1 MITRVKQIGK
11 GGKGMHLEIKN
22 LYKSFGDTQVLHGI
36 SFEVESGKA
45 LGFLGRNGAGKTTT
59 LRILMNLFK
68 QNQGEILLDGKP
80 FKVQEHQIGYLPEER
95 GLYPK
100 KKVIEQLVYFG
111 ELRGLGR
118 KKAKENA
125 DIWLE
130 RLGVT
135 QYRNKKLESLSKG
148 NQQKVQLAETFICD
162 PEIVVLDE
170 PFSGLDPVN
179 AQILKD
185 IIREQIEKKKLV
197 IFSSHQMGYI
207 EEFCKDIALIHHGK
221 VVLQGNLKDIKGNYG
236 MNRLTLKDGKRSM
249 EELKQLL
256 QGEMSSMLQS
266 VETAKEQLIIELQ
279 PGRDKREF
287 LQRALD
293 LDLDIEGFGLY
304 EPTLEDIF
312 VEKAGDIA

>member
-1 MITRVKQIGK
+1 MR
-11 GGKGMHLEIKN
+11 LEINN
-22 LYKSFGDTQVLHGI
+22 LYKSFGETEVLHGI
-36 SFEVESGKA
+36 TFDVESGKA

-68 QNQGEILLDGKP
+68 QNKGEILLDGKK
-80 FKVQEHQIGYLPEER
+80 FRVKDHQIGYLPEER

-118 KKAKENA
+118 KEATRSA
-125 DIWLE
+125 DRWLE

-135 QYRNKKLESLSKG
+135 QYRNKKLEALSKG

-179 AQILKD
+179 AQVLKD

-207 EEFCKDIALIHHGK
+207 EEFCKDIALIHHGEI
-221 VVLQGNLKDIKGNYG
+221 VLKGNLKEIKREYG
-236 MNRLTLKDGKRSM
+236 MNRLTLKDSTRSK
-249 EELKQLL
+249 EELKEILEKELPSLL
-256 QGEMSSMLQS
+256 KS
-266 VETAKEQLIIELQ
+266 VEIRKERLILELHGSRGKQ
-279 PGRDKREF
+279 EF
-287 LQRALD
+287 LQEALNIG
-293 LDLDIEGFGLY
+293 LDIEEFSVY
-304 EPTLEDIF
+304 EPSLEDIF

>member
-1 MITRVKQIGK
+1 
-11 GGKGMHLEIKN
+11 MHLEIKN
-22 LYKSFGDTQVLHGI
+22 LHKSFGDTEVLHGI
-36 SFEVESGKA
+36 TFEVESGKA

-68 QNQGEILLDGKP
+68 QNKGEILLDGKK
-80 FKVQEHQIGYLPEER
+80 FRVNDHQVGYLPEER

-111 ELRGLGR
+111 ELRGLNR
-118 KKAKENA
+118 KKATENA

-135 QYRNKKLESLSKG
+135 EYRNKKLESLSKG
-148 NQQKVQLAETFICD
+148 NQQKVQLAETFVCD
-162 PEIVVLDE
+162 PDIVVLDE

-179 AQILKD
+179 AQVLKD

-207 EEFCKDIALIHHGK
+207 EEFCKDIALIHHGEI
-221 VVLQGNLKDIKGNYG
+221 VLQGNLKDIKRIYG
-236 MNRLTLKDGKRSM
+236 MNRLTFKDSVRSQ
-249 EELKQLL
+249 EEVKEIIENRLA
-256 QGEMSSMLQS
+256 SIIRS
-266 VETAKEQLIIELQ
+266 VEIRKDQLILELHTGKEKQ
-279 PGRDKREF
+279 EF
-287 LQRALD
+287 LQEALN
-293 LDLDIEGFGLY
+293 LGLDIEGFSVY
-304 EPTLEDIF
+304 EPSLEDIF

>member
-1 MITRVKQIGK
+1 
-11 GGKGMHLEIKN
+11 MHLEINN
-22 LYKSFGDTQVLHGI
+22 LHKSFGDTEVLHGI
-36 SFEVESGKA
+36 TFEVESGKA

-68 QNQGEILLDGKP
+68 QNKGEILLDGKK
-80 FKVQEHQIGYLPEER
+80 FKVNDHQVGYLPEER
-95 GLYPK
+95 GMYPK

-118 KKAKENA
+118 KKATENA
-125 DIWLE
+125 DRWLE

-135 QYRNKKLESLSKG
+135 EYRNKKLESLSKG

-162 PEIVVLDE
+162 PDIVVLDE

-185 IIREQIEKKKLV
+185 IIREQIENKKLV

-221 VVLQGNLKDIKGNYG
+221 IVLKGNLKDIKRTYG
-236 MNRLTLKDGKRSM
+236 MNRLTLKDGMRTK
-249 EELKQLL
+249 EEVKDIIESRM
-256 QGEMSSMLQS
+256 GTIIRN
-266 VETAKEQLIIELQ
+266 VEIRKEQLILELHSGKEKQ
-279 PGRDKREF
+279 EF
-287 LQRALD
+287 LQEAINLG
-293 LDLDIEGFGLY
+293 LDIEGFSVY
-304 EPTLEDIF
+304 EPSLEDIF

>member
-1 MITRVKQIGK
+1 MR
-11 GGKGMHLEIKN
+11 LEIIN
-22 LYKSFGDTQVLHGI
+22 LHKSFGETQVLHGI

-59 LRILMNLFK
+59 LRILMNLFN
-68 QNQGEILLDGKP
+68 QNKGEILLDGKK
-80 FKVQEHQIGYLPEER
+80 FRVNDHQIGYLPEER

-118 KKAKENA
+118 KKATQNA
-125 DIWLE
+125 ERWME

-135 QYRNKKLESLSKG
+135 EYRNKKLESLSKG

-162 PEIVVLDE
+162 PDIVVLDE

-185 IIREQIEKKKLV
+185 IIREQIDKKKLV

-207 EEFCKDIALIHHGK
+207 EEFCKDIALIHHGEI
-221 VVLQGNLKDIKGNYG
+221 VLKGNLKDIKRKYG
-236 MNRLTLKDGKRSM
+236 MNRLTLKDSSRSK
-249 EELKQLL
+249 EELKEILEKELPSLL
-256 QGEMSSMLQS
+256 KS
-266 VETAKEQLIIELQ
+266 VEIRKERLILELHA
-279 PGRDKREF
+279 GREKQEF
-287 LQRALD
+287 LQEALSIG
-293 LDLDIEGFGLY
+293 LDIEEFSVY
-304 EPTLEDIF
+304 EPSLEDIF
-312 VEKAGDIA
+312 VEKAGDI

>member
-1 MITRVKQIGK
+1 
-11 GGKGMHLEIKN
+11 MHLEIKN
-22 LYKSFGDTQVLHGI
+22 LHKSFGDTEVLHGI
-36 SFEVESGKA
+36 TFEVESGKA

-59 LRILMNLFK
+59 LRILMNLFN
-68 QNQGEILLDGKP
+68 QNKGEILLDGKK
-80 FKVQEHQIGYLPEER
+80 FQVNDHQIGYLPEER

-118 KKAKENA
+118 KKAMKNA
-125 DIWLE
+125 DIWME

-135 QYRNKKLESLSKG
+135 EYRNKKLESLSKG

-185 IIREQIEKKKLV
+185 IIREQIDKKKLV

-207 EEFCKDIALIHHGK
+207 EEFCKDIALIHHGEI
-221 VVLQGNLKDIKGNYG
+221 VLKGNLKDIKRTYG
-236 MNRLTLKDGKRSM
+236 MNRLTLKDSQRSK
-249 EELKQLL
+249 EELKEILEARLPSLL
-256 QGEMSSMLQS
+256 KS
-266 VETAKEQLIIELQ
+266 VEIRKERLILELHGGKEKQ
-279 PGRDKREF
+279 EF
-287 LQRALD
+287 LQEALNIG
-293 LDLDIEGFGLY
+293 LDIEEFSVY
-304 EPTLEDIF
+304 EPSLEDIF